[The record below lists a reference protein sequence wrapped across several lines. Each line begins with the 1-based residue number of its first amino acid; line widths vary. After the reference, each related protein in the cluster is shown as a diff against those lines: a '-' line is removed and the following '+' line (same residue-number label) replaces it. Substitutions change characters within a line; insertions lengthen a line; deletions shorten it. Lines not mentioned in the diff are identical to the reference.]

1 MLRSRDGRHPQLRLS
16 LSSLTPSNPERPMGN
31 YHPLPDYMLGVK
43 DLQGEARKEVQL
55 GRTASFCV
63 DQA

>member
-1 MLRSRDGRHPQLRLS
+1 
-16 LSSLTPSNPERPMGN
+16 MGN

-63 DQA
+63 GQA